1 MTQGKAFEPLHNG
14 VLPAKTNP
22 DLTSWCPTMDLVAFA
37 DSSGAMLFVYR
48 MNAQLIWKHKQPLAS
63 ANISNLSWSKD
74 GRLLAIGYSDG
85 TCNVHDSNT
94 GKLIHHVIIPAG
106 SETTQPSDL
115 SCVKWIN
122 QSLKVQQQPTAV
134 PEAQRL
140 FDKFL
145 DLDAFYQF
153 PKLSSLASSKASVF
167 SSRFAIEQMIQVAR
181 KLDGDIITEGSVN
194 PEKNTLQKGG
204 PVTQDMDIL
213 CSVTKQGFL
222 RFDLFGLFTVD
233 NIELGVA
240 HDTLRIGHRAT
251 SPTYHI
257 IMQKG
262 DQLTYLPIELK
273 FLQKFG
279 TYLVDVALTSS
290 RILALL
296 GYMRESFELLQTEM
310 AASQKLAAA
319 NFAKLF
325 SVYEP
330 TGWDQK
336 RICSEIFDILLTGAP
351 DQYFQNWLCNL
362 LGDKALK
369 KWRKQAS
376 VCYDACFKLI
386 VTNMIPVCERI
397 VVLLSSLK
405 GLGEWTERGLVLG
418 LDPEPYKRAIF
429 QTIDLMKTLR
439 QLLREFSCR
448 SKYFLAFLVWLQ
460 QFCEQLNEVEPN
472 QGDETLVPIKTED
485 VANYLCNH
493 FYEEGSSQ
501 PLVHNIDSRLEELWG
516 SCDVASKRACGAI
529 HSLVDVGQSQ
539 PMTSGKLWDVFSSE
553 TATYVATT
561 DVSGTTLNLFR
572 LCDGK
577 SSVYR
582 MTLKAPPK
590 QLQLVDAE
598 SLMVLNGDA
607 LERLEFTDDD
617 FEGLAGGLDE
627 VSVVSIQPVQKR
639 EAQLATFSING
650 ARSIGCMVAPDLQR
664 FQVFD
669 LIDEDDDDE
678 PEAKEKKE
686 KEKEEE

>member
-1 MTQGKAFEPLHNG
+1 MSGQSFEPSHNG
-14 VLPAKTNP
+14 ILPAQINP
-22 DLTSWCPTMDLVAFA
+22 QLTSWCPTMDLVAFA
-37 DSSGAMLFVYR
+37 DSSGTMLYVYR
-48 MNAQLIWKHKQPLAS
+48 MNAQLIWKHKQPS
-63 ANISNLSWSKD
+63 AVAHISNLSWSKD

-94 GKLIHHVIIPAG
+94 GKLIHHVILPVAG
-106 SETTQPSDL
+106 STSEL

-122 QSLKVQQQPTAV
+122 QSLKVQQQPSAV

-194 PEKNTLQKGG
+194 PEKQTVLQKGTA
-204 PVTQDMDIL
+204 TQDMDIL
-213 CSVTKQGFL
+213 CSVTKRGFL

-233 NIELGVA
+233 NIELGVE
-240 HDTLRIGHRAT
+240 HDILKIGHRAT

-262 DQLTYLPIELK
+262 SQLTYLPIELR

-296 GYMRESFELLQTEM
+296 GYMREAFELLQAEM
-310 AASQKLAAA
+310 AASRKLATA

-351 DQYFQNWLCNL
+351 DEYFQNWLCDL

-418 LDPEPYKRAIF
+418 LDPEPYKRAIS
-429 QTIDLMKTLR
+429 QTIELMKTLR
-439 QLLREFSCR
+439 QLLRDFSCG

-501 PLVHNIDSRLEELWG
+501 PLVDDIDSRLNELWT
-516 SCDVASKRACGAI
+516 SCDIASKRACGAI

-539 PMTSGKLWDVFSSE
+539 PMTTGKLWDVFSSE
-553 TATYVATT
+553 SATYVATT
-561 DVSGTTLNLFR
+561 DVAGTTLNLFR
-572 LCDGK
+572 ISDGK

-582 MTLKAPPK
+582 LKLKGAPK
-590 QLQLVDAE
+590 QLLMVDAE
-598 SLMVLNGDA
+598 SLMVLSGDT
-607 LERLEFTDDD
+607 LERLEFTDSD
-617 FEGLAGGLDE
+617 FVGLSGGLDS
-627 VSVVSIQPVQKR
+627 VSVLSVQPVQKR
-639 EAQLATFSING
+639 STELATFSVNG
-650 ARSIGCMVAPDLQR
+650 ARSIGCMVAPDMQR

-669 LIDEDDDDE
+669 LIDE
-678 PEAKEKKE
+678 
-686 KEKEEE
+686 EEGE

>member
-1 MTQGKAFEPLHNG
+1 MTLPGKSFEPSHNG
-14 VLPAKTNP
+14 ILPAQINP
-22 DLTSWCPTMDLVAFA
+22 GLTSWCPTMDLVAFS
-37 DSSGAMLFVYR
+37 DGSGAMLFVYR
-48 MNAQLIWKHKQPLAS
+48 MNAQLIWKHKQPSVS

-94 GKLIHHVIIPAG
+94 GKLIHHVIVTPG
-106 SETTQPSDL
+106 SEAPEL

-122 QSLKVQQQPTAV
+122 QSLKVQQQPAAV
-134 PEAQRL
+134 PEGERL

-194 PEKNTLQKGG
+194 PEKTSSSSKGG

-213 CSVTKQGFL
+213 CSVTKQGYL

-240 HDTLRIGHRAT
+240 HDTLKIGHRAT

-262 DQLTYLPIELK
+262 DQLTYLPIELR

-296 GYMRESFELLQTEM
+296 GYMREAFELLQAEM

-351 DQYFQNWLCNL
+351 DQYFQNWLCDL

-418 LDPEPYKRAIF
+418 LDPEPYKRAIA

-472 QGDETLVPIKTED
+472 QGDETLVPTKTED

-501 PLVHNIDSRLEELWG
+501 PLVDNIDSRLEELWG
-516 SCDVASKRACGAI
+516 MCDVASKRASGAI

-561 DVSGTTLNLFR
+561 GVSGTTLNLFR
-572 LCDGK
+572 ISEGK

-582 MTLKAPPK
+582 VKLNGPGPPK

-598 SLMVLNGDA
+598 SVMVLNGDT
-607 LERLEFTDDD
+607 LERLEFTEDD
-617 FEGLAGGLDE
+617 FVGLSAGLDH
-627 VSVVSIQPVQKR
+627 VSVVPVVPVQKR
-639 EAQLATFSING
+639 DAQLATFSVNG

-669 LIDEDDDDE
+669 LIDEDEDE
-678 PEAKEKKE
+678 EADKGKDKE
-686 KEKEEE
+686 

>member
-1 MTQGKAFEPLHNG
+1 MTQEGQSFEPLHKG
-14 VLPAKTNP
+14 ILPAQINP
-22 DLTSWCPTMDLVAFA
+22 ALTSWCPTMDLVAFVDA
-37 DSSGAMLFVYR
+37 SGAMLYVFR
-48 MNAQLIWKHKQPLAS
+48 MNAQLIWKHKQPTTSAS
-63 ANISNLSWSKD
+63 IANLSWSKD

-85 TCNVHDSNT
+85 SCNVHDSNT
-94 GKLIHHVIIPAG
+94 GKLIHHVIIPG
-106 SETTQPSDL
+106 SETSL

-122 QSLKVQQQPTAV
+122 QSLKVQQQPSAV

-181 KLDGDIITEGSVN
+181 KLDGDIITEASVN
-194 PEKNTLQKGG
+194 PEKSSLQKG
-204 PVTQDMDIL
+204 PTTQDMDIL
-213 CSVTKQGFL
+213 CSVTKQGVL

-233 NIELGVA
+233 NILLGET

-251 SPTYHI
+251 SPTYHV

-262 DQLTYLPIELK
+262 DQLSYLPIELR

-296 GYMRESFELLQTEM
+296 GYMREAFELLQAEM
-310 AASQKLAAA
+310 AAAQKLSAA

-325 SVYEP
+325 AVYEP
-330 TGWDQK
+330 IGLDQK
-336 RICSEIFDILLTGAP
+336 RICSEIFDILLTGTP
-351 DQYFQNWLCNL
+351 DEHFQSWLRDL

-418 LDPEPYKRAIF
+418 LDPEPYKRAIS

-439 QLLREFSCR
+439 QLLREFSCG

-493 FYEEGSSQ
+493 FHEEGSSQ
-501 PLVHNIDSRLEELWG
+501 PLIANIDSRLDELWG
-516 SCDVASKRACGAI
+516 SCDVASKRACQAI
-529 HSLVDVGQSQ
+529 HSLVDVGECQ
-539 PMTSGKLWDVFSSE
+539 PMTTGKLWDVFSSE

-561 DVSGTTLNLFR
+561 DVAGTTLNLFR
-572 LCDGK
+572 ISEGQ

-582 MTLKAPPK
+582 VKLKGAPK

-598 SLMVLNGDA
+598 SVMVLNGETLD
-607 LERLEFTDDD
+607 RFEFTDDN
-617 FEGLAGGLDE
+617 FAGLSGGLDA
-627 VSVVSIQPVQKR
+627 VSAVSIEPVQKR
-639 EAQLATFSING
+639 DAQLATFTVNG

-669 LIDEDDDDE
+669 LIDEDGETE
-678 PEAKEKKE
+678 PKGKE
-686 KEKEEE
+686 KE